1 MTEPQQQPQSSDDSS
16 GESRHVAAQPQYGQR
31 IEPEY
36 GARADEFPPNYNP
49 YVYGGQPEQ
58 PAPQAQ
64 PSPSQPASVF
74 GAGPAP
80 AQGGSA
86 PNAAPAQG
94 GPDQGGPRREPP
106 RYFNGIDLNDPQQN
120 PIYGHWDFYAI
131 FSFIFALVSSFP
143 VLPALIGCLAIWRTR
158 RFHTRGRGLAIAAV
172 VINVLTTIIV
182 IWMTMMAYRWTTCT
196 RPCSTCWRP
205 AWAEAGRGTPFRC
218 DGPCAAT
225 RKPMNEY
232 MQCTA

>member
-1 MTEPQQQPQSSDDSS
+1 MLRPSRNTVSASSLNMVPGRMSFRRITTLTYM
-16 GESRHVAAQPQYGQR
+16 EASRAA
-31 IEPEY
+31 
-36 GARADEFPPNYNP
+36 
-49 YVYGGQPEQ
+49 
-58 PAPQAQ
+58 
-64 PSPSQPASVF
+64 
-74 GAGPAP
+74 
-80 AQGGSA
+80 GSA
-86 PNAAPAQG
+86 GAAVAVSAG
-94 GPDQGGPRREPP
+94 LRVRSRAGSGSGWARPRRSPTGASPIFQRHRPQRPAAEPYL
-106 RYFNGIDLNDPQQN
+106 RAL
-120 PIYGHWDFYAI
+120 DFYAI

-182 IWMTMMAYRWTTCT
+182 IWMTMHGISMDDMYQAMLNMLAPGTGG
-196 RPCSTCWRP
+196 S
-205 AWAEAGRGTPFRC
+205 GSGTPFRC

>member
-1 MTEPQQQPQSSDDSS
+1 M
-16 GESRHVAAQPQYGQR
+16 
-31 IEPEY
+31 
-36 GARADEFPPNYNP
+36 
-49 YVYGGQPEQ
+49 
-58 PAPQAQ
+58 
-64 PSPSQPASVF
+64 
-74 GAGPAP
+74 
-80 AQGGSA
+80 
-86 PNAAPAQG
+86 
-94 GPDQGGPRREPP
+94 
-106 RYFNGIDLNDPQQN
+106 
-120 PIYGHWDFYAI
+120 DFYAI

-182 IWMTMMAYRWTTCT
+182 IWMTMHGISMDDMYQAMLNMLAPGTGG
-196 RPCSTCWRP
+196 S
-205 AWAEAGRGTPFRC
+205 GSGTPFRC

>member
-1 MTEPQQQPQSSDDSS
+1 MTKPQQQPQSSDDSS

-172 VINVLTTIIV
+172 VINVLTTVIV
-182 IWMTMMAYRWTTCT
+182 IWMTMHGISMDDMYQAMLNMLA
-196 RPCSTCWRP
+196 PGMGGS
-205 AWAEAGRGTPFRC
+205 GSG
-218 DGPCAAT
+218 DSVSV
-225 RKPMNEY
+225 
-232 MQCTA
+232 

>member
-1 MTEPQQQPQSSDDSS
+1 MLRPSRNMVSASSLNMVPGRMSFRRITTLTYMEASPSS
-16 GESRHVAAQPQYGQR
+16 RLR
-31 IEPEY
+31 
-36 GARADEFPPNYNP
+36 RWPPP
-49 YVYGGQPEQ
+49 GP
-58 PAPQAQ
+58 P

-74 GAGPAP
+74 GAGP
-80 AQGGSA
+80 
-86 PNAAPAQG
+86 APAQG

-182 IWMTMMAYRWTTCT
+182 IWMTMHGISMDDMYQAMLNMLA
-196 RPCSTCWRP
+196 P
-205 AWAEAGRGTPFRC
+205 GTGGSGSG
-218 DGPCAAT
+218 DSVSV
-225 RKPMNEY
+225 
-232 MQCTA
+232 

>member
-74 GAGPAP
+74 GARAGSRSGWFRSQCGSGSGWARPRRSPTGASPIFQRHRLQRPAAEP
-80 AQGGSA
+80 YLRALGFLRHILVHLRPGDLV
-86 PNAAPAQG
+86 PGAARADRLPGHLAH
-94 GPDQGGPRREPP
+94 PSFPYAGPRT
-106 RYFNGIDLNDPQQN
+106 G
-120 PIYGHWDFYAI
+120 
-131 FSFIFALVSSFP
+131 
-143 VLPALIGCLAIWRTR
+143 
-158 RFHTRGRGLAIAAV
+158 IAAV

-182 IWMTMMAYRWTTCT
+182 IWMTMHGISMDDMYQVMLNMLA
-196 RPCSTCWRP
+196 P
-205 AWAEAGRGTPFRC
+205 GTGGSGSG
-218 DGPCAAT
+218 DSVSV
-225 RKPMNEY
+225 
-232 MQCTA
+232 

>member
-1 MTEPQQQPQSSDDSS
+1 MLRPSRNTVSASSLNMVPGRMSF
-16 GESRHVAAQPQYGQR
+16 RR
-31 IEPEY
+31 ITTLTYME
-36 GARADEFPPNYNP
+36 A
-49 YVYGGQPEQ
+49 
-58 PAPQAQ
+58 
-64 PSPSQPASVF
+64 SPSSRLRRRSRRRLSRPPCSEPGRLRLRV
-74 GAGPAP
+74 
-80 AQGGSA
+80 
-86 PNAAPAQG
+86 

-182 IWMTMMAYRWTTCT
+182 IWMTMHGISMDDMYQAMLNMLA
-196 RPCSTCWRP
+196 PGMGGS
-205 AWAEAGRGTPFRC
+205 GSG
-218 DGPCAAT
+218 DSVSV
-225 RKPMNEY
+225 
-232 MQCTA
+232 

>member
-1 MTEPQQQPQSSDDSS
+1 MLRPSRNMVSASSLNMVPGRMSF
-16 GESRHVAAQPQYGQR
+16 RR
-31 IEPEY
+31 ITTLTYME
-36 GARADEFPPNYNP
+36 A
-49 YVYGGQPEQ
+49 
-58 PAPQAQ
+58 
-64 PSPSQPASVF
+64 SPSSRLRRRSRRRLSRPPCSES
-74 GAGPAP
+74 GRAP

-182 IWMTMMAYRWTTCT
+182 IWMTMHGISMDDMYQAMLNMLA
-196 RPCSTCWRP
+196 PGMGGS
-205 AWAEAGRGTPFRC
+205 GSG
-218 DGPCAAT
+218 DSVSV
-225 RKPMNEY
+225 
-232 MQCTA
+232 

>member
-1 MTEPQQQPQSSDDSS
+1 M
-16 GESRHVAAQPQYGQR
+16 
-31 IEPEY
+31 
-36 GARADEFPPNYNP
+36 
-49 YVYGGQPEQ
+49 
-58 PAPQAQ
+58 
-64 PSPSQPASVF
+64 F
-74 GAGPAP
+74 GVGPAP

-182 IWMTMMAYRWTTCT
+182 IWMTMHGISMDDMYQAMLNMLA
-196 RPCSTCWRP
+196 PGMGGS
-205 AWAEAGRGTPFRC
+205 GSG
-218 DGPCAAT
+218 DSVSV
-225 RKPMNEY
+225 
-232 MQCTA
+232 

>member
-1 MTEPQQQPQSSDDSS
+1 MTEPQQQPANPSDDSS

-36 GARADEFPPNYNP
+36 GARRMSFRRITTLTYMEA
-49 YVYGGQPEQ
+49 
-58 PAPQAQ
+58 
-64 PSPSQPASVF
+64 SPSSRLRRRSRRRLSRPPCSELGRLPLRRFRSQCGSGSGWVRSGRSPT
-74 GAGPAP
+74 GA
-80 AQGGSA
+80 
-86 PNAAPAQG
+86 
-94 GPDQGGPRREPP
+94 P

-182 IWMTMMAYRWTTCT
+182 IWMTMHGISMDDMYQAMLNMLA
-196 RPCSTCWRP
+196 PGMGGS
-205 AWAEAGRGTPFRC
+205 GSG
-218 DGPCAAT
+218 DSVSV
-225 RKPMNEY
+225 
-232 MQCTA
+232 

>member
-58 PAPQAQ
+58 PAPQTQ

-172 VINVLTTIIV
+172 VINVLTT
-182 IWMTMMAYRWTTCT
+182 MHRHMDDD
-196 RPCSTCWRP
+196 
-205 AWAEAGRGTPFRC
+205 AWHIDGRHVPGHAQHAGARHG
-218 DGPCAAT
+218 
-225 RKPMNEY
+225 RKRVGGLRFGVMGRVLRH
-232 MQCTA
+232 ASR

>member
-1 MTEPQQQPQSSDDSS
+1 MLRLSRNTVSASSPNMVPGRMSF
-16 GESRHVAAQPQYGQR
+16 RR
-31 IEPEY
+31 ITTLTYME
-36 GARADEFPPNYNP
+36 A
-49 YVYGGQPEQ
+49 
-58 PAPQAQ
+58 
-64 PSPSQPASVF
+64 SPSSRLRRRSRRRLSRPSVF

-80 AQGGSA
+80 ARGGSA

-94 GPDQGGPRREPP
+94 GPAQGGPRREPP

-172 VINVLTTIIV
+172 VINVLTTIVV
-182 IWMTMMAYRWTTCT
+182 IWMTMHGISMDDMYQAMLNMLA
-196 RPCSTCWRP
+196 PGMGGS
-205 AWAEAGRGTPFRC
+205 GSG
-218 DGPCAAT
+218 DSVSV
-225 RKPMNEY
+225 
-232 MQCTA
+232 